1 VNQFLNLSSFD
12 NKNYLVSIL
21 VILIW
26 ALIFGV
32 IYAQSPLFTSN
43 QNQYFLHGLANAGFG
58 YLDTDWLANTRDP
71 TPVFS
76 ILVEYTYRLFNSTM
90 LYTIYYFLIFGVYL
104 LSMVGIAG
112 TLFDLSNPLAK
123 LTLLTGLLLF
133 HSAALRYLLSI
144 GAGPDW
150 IYIFEGG
157 LAGQRIL
164 GAVFQPS
171 SFGVFLI
178 LSIYLFLEKRI
189 ILALVA
195 IGVAVTF
202 HPTYLLT
209 SAILVFSYL
218 VSEYRENKIF
228 SEVLKL
234 GFFALIIVTPI
245 SIYVFGSFGLATS
258 LANSRAQEILVNYRI
273 PHHAMISEWF
283 NITSLIQVGLI
294 FLAVYL
300 IRNSRLFMIIAFG
313 VTSAIILTIIQILI
327 SSNALALLFPWRIS
341 AILLPIAIVIILA
354 FIVFKISTRYSS
366 QLEKNQRWVIL
377 FNLVIIGALLIIGA
391 VRFSLDLGRRSL
403 SPEYLLFEPIKEQGS
418 EDDVYLI
425 PLKMQDFRLATGKS
439 AYIDFKSIPY
449 QDSEVLEWYRRNQV
463 AGRFYSERKVD
474 CSWFDQMSEKE
485 EISHIVFEKGGRV
498 FNCDSFVLW
507 YEDANYLVYRKR

>member
-1 VNQFLNLSSFD
+1 M
-12 NKNYLVSIL
+12 
-21 VILIW
+21 ILIW
-26 ALIFGV
+26 AFIFGV

-76 ILVEYTYRLFNSTM
+76 ILVEYTYRLSNSTM

-104 LSMVGIAG
+104 FSMVGIAG
-112 TLFDLSNPLAK
+112 TIYVLTNPLAK
-123 LTLLTGLLLF
+123 LTLLTGLLLV

-228 SEVLKL
+228 SEVFKL
-234 GFFALIIVTPI
+234 GLFALIIVTPI
-245 SIYVFGSFGLATS
+245 LIYVFGSFGLATS
-258 LANSRAQEILVNYRI
+258 LENSRAQEILVNYRI

-294 FLAVYL
+294 FLALYL
-300 IRNSRLFMIIAFG
+300 IRNSRLFIIMAFG

-341 AILLPIAIVIILA
+341 AILLPIAIAIILA
-354 FIVFKISTRYSS
+354 YIVFKISTGYSS

-377 FNLVIIGALLIIGA
+377 FNLVIIGALLVIGA
-391 VRFSLDLGRRSL
+391 VRFSLDLGRRSF
-403 SPEYLLFEPIKEQGS
+403 SPEYLLFEQIKGQGS
-418 EDDVYLI
+418 EDDVYLV

-474 CSWFDQMSEKE
+474 CSWFDQMSEAE